1 MTDLSPELA
10 NAFNASLASRDSRAM
25 MALELRLGDHWA
37 ADAALAKRRRAKID
51 GLGIKDGCKPPP
63 STGPRGFTAVR
74 ALTKLRAKTI
84 LAYLRDHHTITCRKA
99 GAITRMQD
107 ECARRLMN
115 DMTAAGDICRTM
127 MDGHANFYALPLPAG
142 QAAQIGGEP

>member
-51 GLGIKDGCKPPP
+51 GLGIKDGGKPPL
-63 STGPRGFTAVR
+63 STGPRGFAAVR
-74 ALTKLRAKTI
+74 ALTQLRVKTI
-84 LAYLRDHHTITCRKA
+84 LAYLRDHQTITCRKA
-99 GAITRMQD
+99 AAVVRMRG

-115 DMTAAGDICRTM
+115 DMTEAGVLRRIM
-127 MDGHANFYALPLPAG
+127 ADGHASVYALPLPAG
-142 QAAQIGGEP
+142 QAAQIGGEL

>member
-63 STGPRGFTAVR
+63 STGPRARLRQR
-74 ALTKLRAKTI
+74 A
-84 LAYLRDHHTITCRKA
+84 
-99 GAITRMQD
+99 
-107 ECARRLMN
+107 
-115 DMTAAGDICRTM
+115 
-127 MDGHANFYALPLPAG
+127 
-142 QAAQIGGEP
+142 